1 MPKSQEICIKFT
13 ITDCSNSD
21 KRCSDAHFVP
31 LLFYYNCTNSF
42 LHYFSA
48 LCSKNDFG
56 LLLALGA
63 AQNSLLDSSRSFFL

>member
-1 MPKSQEICIKFT
+1 MESIEGSYKGSYKIQPKATLTKQSDDSQIKILVLIVFFP
-13 ITDCSNSD
+13 I
-21 KRCSDAHFVP
+21 
-31 LLFYYNCTNSF
+31 
-42 LHYFSA
+42 